1 MKQNPDSNNDF
12 EFLYSLSKALSS
24 TLDQTQL
31 LDMIIEAAKTLTM
44 AEASSLLLLDENTQR
59 LHFAHATGQVS
70 EELKKLSL
78 PMGQGIAGWVAREKK
93 PQIVNQ
99 ADKDNRWYKGID
111 EKTKFITRSLLCVP
125 LVLDDK
131 TVGVIEVLNK
141 QESQSFDERDQDL
154 LLKVAEMA
162 ARVLENADKY
172 HKLQTENLQLRDDIA
187 SRYTIIGESPSIQEV
202 LGLAQKVALSNTTV
216 LLQGENGTGK
226 ELLARY
232 IHNQSPRR
240 DRAFIAVNCA
250 AIPLELLESELFGH
264 EKGSFTGAINL
275 RRGRFELAHQ
285 GTIFLDEV
293 GDLPLAVQAKILR
306 VLKEREFERLG
317 GSETIKVDVR
327 IVGATNHDLIQLV
340 RENQFRE
347 DLYYRLNV
355 FQIFLPPLRQR
366 REDIPVLAEH
376 FLKYFCRETKKNIM
390 GFSAAV
396 INSMLEYSW
405 PGNIRELQNVVER
418 AVVIS
423 SGKVINNIMLQDINI
438 GGKKDMA
445 LSSNIPWDEAQK
457 IFKKEYLIKVLNAN
471 KWNQRKAASAIKIQ
485 PTYLS
490 RLIKELNIT
499 KP

>member
-1 MKQNPDSNNDF
+1 MENIPETNNDF

-24 TLDQTQL
+24 TLDQPQL
-31 LDMIIEAAKTLTM
+31 LDMIIEAAKALTL

-70 EELKKLSL
+70 EELKKLSV

-99 ADKDNRWYKGID
+99 TDKDERWYKGID
-111 EKTKFITRSLLCVP
+111 EKTKFNTRSLLCVP

-141 QESQSFDERDQDL
+141 QEGQFFDQRDQDL

-172 HKLQTENLQLRDDIA
+172 HKLQTENLQLKDDIA

-240 DRAFIAVNCA
+240 DKAFIAVNCA

-306 VLKEREFERLG
+306 VLQEREFERLG

-327 IVGATNHDLIQLV
+327 IVGATNHDLVQQV
-340 RENQFRE
+340 RENRFRE

-366 REDIPVLAEH
+366 REDIPVLADH
-376 FLKYFCRETKKNIM
+376 FLKYFCHETKKNIG
-390 GFSAAV
+390 GFSADV
-396 INSMLEYSW
+396 ISSMLEYNW
-405 PGNIRELQNVVER
+405 PGNIRELQNVIER

-423 SGKVINNIMLQDINI
+423 SSKVIDNIMLQDIKVGN
-438 GGKKDMA
+438 KNDLDLPA
-445 LSSNIPWDEAQK
+445 NLAWDEAQK
-457 IFKKEYLIKVLNAN
+457 IFKKEYLVKALNAN
-471 KWNQRKAASAIKIQ
+471 SWNQRKTALALKIQ

-490 RLIKELNIT
+490 RLIKELNIS
-499 KP
+499 KL

>member
-1 MKQNPDSNNDF
+1 MKQSPDSNNDF

-78 PMGQGIAGWVAREKK
+78 PIGQGIAGWVAREKK

-141 QESQSFDERDQDL
+141 LESQSFDERDQEL

-187 SRYTIIGESPSIQEV
+187 SRYTIIGESPSIREV

-240 DRAFIAVNCA
+240 DKAFIAVNCA

-306 VLKEREFERLG
+306 VLQEREFERLG

-405 PGNIRELQNVVER
+405 PGNIRELQNVIER

-423 SGKVINNIMLQDINI
+423 SGKVINNIMLQDISV
-438 GGKKDMA
+438 GGKKEMT
-445 LSSNIPWDEAQK
+445 LPSNIPWDEAQK
-457 IFKKEYLIKVLNAN
+457 IFKKEYLIKILNAN
-471 KWNQRKAASAIKIQ
+471 NWNQRKAASAIKIQ